1 MPEKYKQDPELR
13 QERTKSNKS
22 RKLRKRAKEPVRRRI
37 EDWTEEW
44 GNQE

>member
-1 MPEKYKQDPELR
+1 MPGKDKQDPELWKDR
-13 QERTKSNKS
+13 SKMSKS
-22 RKLRKRAKEPVRRRI
+22 RKLRKRAKESVQRII